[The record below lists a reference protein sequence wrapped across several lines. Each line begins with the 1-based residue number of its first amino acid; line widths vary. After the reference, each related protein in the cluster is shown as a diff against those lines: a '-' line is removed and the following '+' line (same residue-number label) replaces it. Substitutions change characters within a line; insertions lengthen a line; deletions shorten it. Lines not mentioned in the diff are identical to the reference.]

1 MSAACV
7 SGRVTA
13 EVVDKWPRRRNVWW
27 KSNNQY
33 SAADIS
39 PFVQK
44 GMIFLCFSS
53 DNWSKEQVYPKF
65 SWAINYDLTAGF
77 VEGWGR
83 GCVAFGVGQK
93 TEKKYLKLGHI
104 IMCSLCVWGGRHRK
118 WSTVQDSFLQIT
130 SHTLQRAHF
139 SKKWTSK
146 GHGCAPT
153 CVTFWCFFWCHSLVW
168 LSGLT
173 IWCQCLVSLSSD
185 INCIDTV

>member
-1 MSAACV
+1 MSLV
-7 SGRVTA
+7 GWQR
-13 EVVDKWPRRRNVWW
+13 KWSTNDPEEEMSDESLIINTQRLIYHHLFRREW
-27 KSNNQY
+27 S
-33 SAADIS
+33 
-39 PFVQK
+39 
-44 GMIFLCFSS
+44 FLCFSS

-77 VEGWGR
+77 VEGGGW

-146 GHGCAPT
+146 GHGCATT
-153 CVTFWCFFWCHSLVW
+153 CVTFWCFF
-168 LSGLT
+168 
-173 IWCQCLVSLSSD
+173 LVSLSG
-185 INCIDTV
+185 VGL